1 VDGVNFDVS
10 RRGRKE
16 EEKSQK
22 GGVANRALED
32 LKTPH
37 QDEQMGETVPQ
48 PRRTNLLLL
57 LC

>member
-1 VDGVNFDVS
+1 VCWADVDAVNFDVS

-37 QDEQMGETVPQ
+37 QDEQTSETVPQ
-48 PRRTNLLLL
+48 PR
-57 LC
+57 

>member
-16 EEKSQK
+16 EEEEESPN
-22 GGVANRALED
+22 GGVANRAQED
-32 LKTPH
+32 LKTPR

-48 PRRTNLLLL
+48 PR
-57 LC
+57 